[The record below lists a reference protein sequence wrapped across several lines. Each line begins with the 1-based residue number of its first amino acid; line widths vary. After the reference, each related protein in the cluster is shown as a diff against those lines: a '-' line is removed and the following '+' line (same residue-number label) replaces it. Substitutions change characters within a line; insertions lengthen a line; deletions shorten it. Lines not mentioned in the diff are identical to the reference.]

1 MITPKFYLV
10 KKANGTATVYVY
22 FYINREKVNF
32 STKII
37 CEPANWD
44 DNKMCL
50 KKSDRDNSDKNIV
63 IENIR
68 SRINNVFVKYRLKD
82 RKITREIFLK
92 NYNKPSDYDT
102 FHDYCEVVIRRT
114 RSKLEVNT
122 YRMHKSVLKKLKEY
136 HSTLHFDDIDG
147 EFIENYKRY
156 LTQKLANNLNT
167 TYKNLAVIRK
177 YVRYAIREG
186 YIEINPFAEI
196 SVNRCKTNIVF
207 LTDDELKKLCDEYNS
222 KNYEEKHKTTFQC
235 FLFMCFGSQHI
246 GDARAMK
253 IEQFGP
259 ESFTYFR
266 KKTRNRKPEPVTV
279 PISTSLRKLVNELC
293 DGREKGYLLQKLPAE
308 QTMNEYLKTIADNAG
323 ISKKISH
330 KTGRHTFATIY
341 LQNNPNLKLLQEIL
355 GHSDMKTTMMYVHA
369 MEKYASSG
377 IDCFNKFL

>member
-1 MITPKFYLV
+1 
-10 KKANGTATVYVY
+10 
-22 FYINREKVNF
+22 
-32 STKII
+32 
-37 CEPANWD
+37 
-44 DNKMCL
+44 
-50 KKSDRDNSDKNIV
+50 
-63 IENIR
+63 
-68 SRINNVFVKYRLKD
+68 
-82 RKITREIFLK
+82 
-92 NYNKPSDYDT
+92 
-102 FHDYCEVVIRRT
+102 
-114 RSKLEVNT
+114 
-122 YRMHKSVLKKLKEY
+122 MHKSVLKKLKEY
-136 HSTLHFDDIDG
+136 NSTLHFDDIDG

-156 LTQKLANNLNT
+156 LTQKLENNLNT

-177 YVRYAIREG
+177 YVRSAIREG